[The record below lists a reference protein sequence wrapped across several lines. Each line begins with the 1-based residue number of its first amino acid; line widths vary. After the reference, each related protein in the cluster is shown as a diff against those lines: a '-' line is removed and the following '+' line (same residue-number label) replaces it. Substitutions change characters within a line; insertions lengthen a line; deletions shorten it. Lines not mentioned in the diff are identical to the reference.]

1 MLADSFFG
9 VRCGRV
15 RFILNFAAPGQR
27 LISIDPKDIPQGALK
42 SLSKIRPKST
52 LVRIVC
58 AYLIGSDEDSIV
70 GRLKGV
76 GVLREVI
83 LGTGRTGAY
92 GFSLDSTVYR
102 DGFVNIVMSISS
114 FSDWTAWMKC
124 SYVKGLGSM
133 FSWY

>member
-1 MLADSFFG
+1 MACFLKSRPLNLRQGVDELNHRFKGIVFVLADSFFG

-58 AYLIGSDEDSIV
+58 AYFIGSDEDSIV

-83 LGTGRTGAY
+83 LGTGRTGPTD
-92 GFSLDSTVYR
+92 FPL
-102 DGFVNIVMSISS
+102 I
-114 FSDWTAWMKC
+114 
-124 SYVKGLGSM
+124 LQ
-133 FSWY
+133 